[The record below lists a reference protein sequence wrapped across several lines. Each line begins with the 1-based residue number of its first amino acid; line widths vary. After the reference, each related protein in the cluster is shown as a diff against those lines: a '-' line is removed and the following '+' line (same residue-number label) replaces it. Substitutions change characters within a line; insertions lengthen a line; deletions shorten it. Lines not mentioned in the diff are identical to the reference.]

1 MPSMSISGVVSG
13 MDWDSMIDEIITAA
27 AKPAQVQVTKRTD
40 LKNKKTLF
48 EEMKV
53 MVQSIQTSMTSLKL
67 PSTYKAKDIDIERV
81 DASGSYKK
89 VLTATVNADAEVNV
103 YDLLVKQIATAQ
115 TNRSNQINSSTLSST
130 LSSAGITSTSTM
142 YITNGGQ
149 RVGVDVYTTDTLEA
163 LKSRINNTI
172 KSLDNPLGLTASVV
186 DNRLVLKSDSTG
198 LGVVNTEETVRY
210 DGTGKNTLST
220 IAYDGTGNFIV
231 SSGGTTYTAGTDYV
245 IVNGNEIR
253 WKQYEDADEVAL
265 GDSMTVKYTMTDGD
279 QYTAS
284 GTMGTSEAEI
294 SGFDTI
300 DDGTLSQRMKIV
312 DDDGN
317 TYTYGQDFTIT
328 DGKVVWI
335 DPPVVDDT
343 PTTNEPDTYTVTY
356 TKTETVSS
364 SITGT
369 KDDTTKTYTS
379 EPGSYI
385 VRYDDK
391 AEGTYSVEARKG
403 GTARDVIT
411 FDYDELN
418 SLYASNNGGAQLP
431 TQTYASSG
439 RNIVYLD
446 LYGDSNFKM
455 EVNGTEYEYGKDYV
469 IVKDPNQ
476 NGGANWEMIW
486 GYNSGILNTYK
497 SNKNITDQ
505 AATMPTNGTATFSMS
520 YDYDYT
526 RTARVNASDNDKL
539 LTTVFG
545 SDFDVDNFDSSK
557 LTIRGYTYG
566 TDFEVDSDGEI
577 TWLDKTST
585 TASRDD
591 AISSANFTALQTAY
605 NSAYSTSSIPTV
617 TLTDADGVLRTYLD
631 PEDSSLFTMTDGTNS
646 YTYGKDYVIRV
657 NDDRNGYVLSWAI
670 SSDAN
675 EDGST
680 DINDAST
687 VVTTY
692 TKYKDLSTYG
702 MLASPADGDSYSFSF
717 SKDITTTTKG
727 TVNASDT
734 DKSLSHVL
742 SGASVDSSDYGTSN
756 LVISDGTY
764 TYTYGTDYTIDE
776 NGAIE
781 WIEQSTGAPTDYT
794 ITYSPTTWSSSLT
807 NNGYRYDNIASNS
820 TGYTFDELKELI
832 GATSFKP
839 SGSSFEYMELYGND
853 TISATIAGE
862 DAVYGQNYVI
872 RKDSSTGVIVL
883 DTRPTRI
890 DEYRNNSSYSI
901 TADSS
906 AKVWGDYANGDPFTF
921 SYAFS
926 AAKDSST
933 ESDVLSAFTSDYGAG
948 KVTADKI
955 TVKGSNG
962 LVYTY
967 NSSVTTESGLSSL
980 GSAEFAIVDGAI
992 KFRTE
997 EATATPTRP
1006 DSGVGYT
1013 LTYDAVSALKAT
1025 TTYDGTDTQE
1035 AVFTLDSGYG
1045 HYGDTQLSYEQ
1056 ILSDTGLTSS
1066 SGDDKFADFFTLT
1079 DDYGNTYIYGTDYR
1093 IIQGSDTDSD
1103 TSEHNVLIEWMIDDG
1118 GNFPF
1123 EGTCITLSYSGR
1135 SSTHESISTS
1145 VTRSTTDT
1153 INPDTSSVVRPLYS
1167 TFAAASE
1174 IRITDGTETY
1184 YLGQD
1189 FTVSDDGTGN
1199 AQINWSTASRG
1210 TPNYYTWFEDAES
1223 LTLTDDDGNT
1233 ISDEDYLISADASG
1247 NAVFS
1252 MVDGSVLDADDYTL
1266 KVVKDGYTKLYDLTS
1281 DGSTM
1286 TITQRSLWESQDN
1299 TKAGSYSVY
1308 VTGGGSTTTFTGT
1321 RAAGSYDF
1329 SLNYGASYPTESQL
1343 KAGTTTITQGTK
1355 TFYEGIDYTITSD
1368 NDGNAAIEWITDD
1381 DGGTEWYY
1389 PNPGSMYTI
1398 NFTAS
1403 DGTTN
1408 TYTASRSSRETITMS
1423 DYGLTTA
1430 NGSISVQY
1438 GDGLSLKLDAE
1449 IDNGD
1454 GTTSTGQDAILA
1466 AYSANVTKGTRYTG
1480 DGASTAFTFNWVTPS
1495 RTAKTNM
1502 PSYGSDVTVE
1512 YEYTQNTF
1520 SLDDDGSGIID
1531 ALGLNA
1537 EGNVT
1542 DAHNLII
1549 ELDGE
1554 EIERDSNDVG
1564 SDYGNE
1570 IVKGM
1575 TMHFKGT
1582 GEVSIDVFQDAE
1594 KAVEA
1599 INTFTENYNSLMSW
1613 MNTRMT
1619 ESQVDEDTAST
1630 IDSDDFRM
1638 RWGLLH
1644 GNSLLR
1650 QTKSQMRNLMA
1661 QTYTYTFNQRASAS
1675 EIYGTMANNG
1685 LRNNATLRMRV
1696 GSTYCDLTILP
1707 THSLQD
1713 IVNMINDSTNV
1724 QMRNNFYDENGQ
1736 LREQPLIK
1744 ASIENDKLVLTSTGS
1759 DSITLSGTSALNALK
1774 MNYTYTGLFQLGIAT
1789 TSNDY
1794 GKSGELEFDESKF
1807 MEALEDNP
1815 DEVQEL
1821 MLMFANNMDTW
1832 VKSMLTTSASGET
1845 SGTLTRQIE
1854 DLDTR
1859 IASIDEYLEKY
1870 QERLDRQ
1877 EEALRT
1883 KFAAAEQSIAQL
1895 SQQASSIA
1903 AILNQLNGY
1912 SANSSS
1918 SDS

>member
-1 MPSMSISGVVSG
+1 MSSMSISGVVSG

-149 RVGVDVYTTDTLEA
+149 RVGVDVYTTDTLDS

-284 GTMGTSEAEI
+284 GTMGKSEAEI
-294 SGFDTI
+294 TGFDII
-300 DDGTLSQRMKIV
+300 DDGTLTSRLKIV

-317 TYTYGQDFTIT
+317 TYTYGEDFTIT
-328 DGKVVWI
+328 DGAVEWLEA
-335 DPPVVDDT
+335 DT
-343 PTTNEPDTYTVTY
+343 STTNEPSSYTVSYSKSSTESSSLSGTKAGGFTLPTTYTVSYSKELVSPVSVTVNQNLQQSISSLEFADVTALDGMSTKASTLNAAVTYAVPDDESEFTLTDGTTNYVYGTDYILRSTNSTNTY
-356 TKTETVSS
+356 TILSWNGDPSS
-364 SITGT
+364 SSTYIDDYAGESVTAQHSKPASGT
-369 KDDTTKTYTS
+369 SLTLSYTHTYTS
-379 EPGSYI
+379 SNEISSEVLAAADG
-385 VRYDDK
+385 
-391 AEGTYSVEARKG
+391 
-403 GTARDVIT
+403 
-411 FDYDELN
+411 DY
-418 SLYASNNGGAQLP
+418 A
-431 TQTYASSG
+431 
-439 RNIVYLD
+439 
-446 LYGDSNFKM
+446 
-455 EVNGTEYEYGKDYV
+455 
-469 IVKDPNQ
+469 
-476 NGGANWEMIW
+476 
-486 GYNSGILNTYK
+486 
-497 SNKNITDQ
+497 NITITD
-505 AATMPTNGTATFSMS
+505 ADGNT
-520 YDYDYT
+520 
-526 RTARVNASDNDKL
+526 
-539 LTTVFG
+539 
-545 SDFDVDNFDSSK
+545 
-557 LTIRGYTYG
+557 YTYG
-566 TDFEVDSDGEI
+566 EDFTISNDAI
-577 TWLDKTST
+577 AWYST
-585 TASRDD
+585 GPDVDD
-591 AISSANFTALQTAY
+591 AISSTEFADLQEKYNAY
-605 NSAYSTSSIPTV
+605 VGTDSDADLPTV
-617 TLTDADGVLRTYLD
+617 TLLDSDGVVRTYFDPADRSMFTLTATDADTGRTL
-631 PEDSSLFTMTDGTNS
+631 
-646 YTYGKDYVIRV
+646 TYEYGRDYVIRV
-657 NDDRNGYVLSWAI
+657 NDAGDGYVVSWAVTGDKNKDLSVDI
-670 SSDAN
+670 KDAN
-675 EDGST
+675 
-680 DINDAST
+680 T

-692 TKYKDLSTYG
+692 TAAKGISTSG
-702 MLASPADGDSYSFSF
+702 WTASPSSTSTFSIDFSY
-717 SKDITTTTKG
+717 DTTTAKSA
-727 TVNASDT
+727 TVKSSAT
-734 DKSLSHVL
+734 DKSLSSVL
-742 SGASVDSSDYGTSN
+742 SGVTVDSSDYSTIT
-756 LVISDGTY
+756 ISDSAGTTYNYGIDFIINDDGDIEWLDKDSFAATYTLSDTASKSASVTLSGNYANVSLASFNNMGVETFTYTNPNNNVDYYYVDDGYGKAFTLTDSSGNTYEYGKDFALRCTSLTSSTIQLVAPVKGGWPSSFESGGSLPSGETYTLTYNNTITGYSAEAGSTNIEDILGFTPSDPTKLTITGGLGTTY
-764 TYTYGTDYTIDE
+764 TYSTSDAADLADTEFTIDS
-776 NGAIE
+776 GTVTFQPAATV
-781 WIEQSTGAPTDYT
+781 S
-794 ITYSPTTWSSSLT
+794 SPSSGT
-807 NNGYRYDNIASNS
+807 
-820 TGYTFDELKELI
+820 
-832 GATSFKP
+832 
-839 SGSSFEYMELYGND
+839 
-853 TISATIAGE
+853 
-862 DAVYGQNYVI
+862 
-872 RKDSSTGVIVL
+872 
-883 DTRPTRI
+883 
-890 DEYRNNSSYSI
+890 
-901 TADSS
+901 
-906 AKVWGDYANGDPFTF
+906 
-921 SYAFS
+921 
-926 AAKDSST
+926 
-933 ESDVLSAFTSDYGAG
+933 
-948 KVTADKI
+948 
-955 TVKGSNG
+955 
-962 LVYTY
+962 
-967 NSSVTTESGLSSL
+967 
-980 GSAEFAIVDGAI
+980 
-992 KFRTE
+992 
-997 EATATPTRP
+997 
-1006 DSGVGYT
+1006 GYT
-1013 LTYDAVSALKAT
+1013 LTYDAVSALEAAT
-1025 TTYDGTDTQE
+1025 TYEGTDTQE

-1079 DDYGNTYIYGTDYR
+1079 DDDGNTYTYGTDYR

-1103 TSEHNVLIEWMIDDG
+1103 SSEHNVLIEWIDDG
-1118 GNFPF
+1118 GDFLF
-1123 EGTCITLSYSGR
+1123 TGTGITLSYSGR

-1145 VTRSTTDT
+1145 VTRSATDT

-1189 FTVSDDGTGN
+1189 FTVSDDGNGY
-1199 AQINWSTASRG
+1199 AQINWDTASRG
-1210 TPNYYTWFEDAES
+1210 TPNYYTWFEDATS
-1223 LTLTDDDGNT
+1223 LTLTDSDGNT
-1233 ISDEDYLISADASG
+1233 ISDDDYLISADANG

-1266 KVVKDGYTKLYDLTS
+1266 KVVKDGYTKLYDLTR

-1299 TKAGSYSVY
+1299 TSAGSYSVY

-1329 SLNYGASYPTESQL
+1329 SLNYGASYPTENQL
-1343 KAGTTTITQGTK
+1343 KNGTTTITQGTK
-1355 TFYEGIDYTITSD
+1355 TFYEGVDYAITSD
-1368 NDGNAAIEWITDD
+1368 DDGNAAIEWRTSEE
-1381 DGGTEWYY
+1381 GGTEWYY

-1520 SLDDDGSGIID
+1520 SLSDDGSGIID
-1531 ALGLNA
+1531 ALGLND
-1537 EGNVT
+1537 NVT

-1736 LREQPLIK
+1736 LRDQPLIK

-1821 MLMFANNMDTW
+1821 MLMFASNMDTW

-1870 QERLDRQ
+1870 QDRLDRQ